1 MFAKVLVFALAAS
14 PLVAAHGRVD
24 VVTGDAG
31 GNGTAL
37 AIQGGVVPLT
47 GRNKVVSNQT
57 AVDLQPTTICAVRPK
72 ESQLTD
78 AINI

>member
-1 MFAKVLVFALAAS
+1 MFAKVLVLALAAS

-47 GRNKVVSNQT
+47 GKNKVVSPHR
-57 AVDLQPTTICAVRPK
+57 QPTNISEGSQADRGHRRP
-72 ESQLTD
+72 D
-78 AINI
+78 